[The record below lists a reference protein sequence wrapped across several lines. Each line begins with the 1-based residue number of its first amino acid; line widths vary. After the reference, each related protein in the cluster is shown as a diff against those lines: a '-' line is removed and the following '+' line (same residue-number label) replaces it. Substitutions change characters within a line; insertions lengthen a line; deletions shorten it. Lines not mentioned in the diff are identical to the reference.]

1 MVHAVLS
8 ADCSGVV
15 AVPSFR
21 ERWQAAQARSGGNLA
36 IGIAPALDKL
46 PAAVAKIDDPFL
58 PLGKL
63 IINTTAD
70 LTCAYVF
77 HLSAYLAIGAAGIIA
92 LERTL
97 AYVPSGILKVLHAP
111 FASAEYVRA
120 AFEDALGA
128 DAVTLSSPDFAPP
141 YLAQAR
147 HGAFV
152 PHGATVSA
160 ALSEQLGTY
169 VQNSDGTGKFWLA
182 DLWLNWQFGAAL
194 YQTRTLAFE
203 ETLRA
208 AALALR
214 DSAAAAAAAT

>member
-1 MVHAVLS
+1 MVSTSRFQEL
-8 ADCSGVV
+8 
-15 AVPSFR
+15 
-21 ERWQAAQARSGGNLA
+21 WQAAQARSGSTLA
-36 IGIAPALDKL
+36 IGLAPALDKL

-120 AFEDALGA
+120 AFEEALGA
-128 DAVTLSSPDFAPP
+128 DAVTLSSPEFAAP
-141 YLAQAR
+141 YLAQAQ

-152 PHGATVSA
+152 PHGAAIPPELA
-160 ALSEQLGTY
+160 AQLGTY
-169 VQNSDGTGKFWLA
+169 VQKPDGTGQLTLA
-182 DLWLNWQFGAAL
+182 ALSLDWHFGATL
-194 YQTRTLAFE
+194 YQTRTFAFE
-203 ETLRA
+203 EKLRA

-214 DSAAAAAAAT
+214 AAQQKGG

>member
-1 MVHAVLS
+1 MVATL
-8 ADCSGVV
+8 
-15 AVPSFR
+15 SFR
-21 ERWQAAQARSGGNLA
+21 ELWQAAQARSGGNLA

-128 DAVTLSSPDFAPP
+128 DAVTLSSSEFAAP
-141 YLAQAR
+141 YLAQAH

-152 PHGATVSA
+152 PHKTTVPT
-160 ALSEQLGTY
+160 ALAEQLGTY
-169 VQNSDGTGKFWLA
+169 VHSSDGTGAFRLA
-182 DLWLNWQFGAAL
+182 DLTMNWQFGNAL
-194 YQTRTLAFE
+194 YQTRTFAFE

-214 DSAAAAAAAT
+214 NSAAAAAAAT